1 MENSMNTEN
10 NDSIELLKE
19 CDAGTKMAISSLD
32 DVLAYVSDPN
42 MKQVLTESK
51 NHHEKLRDEIS
62 SQLVHR
68 NSEEKE
74 PNPLAKSMSW
84 LKANIKMELD
94 GSDAAIADLIT
105 DGCDMGI
112 KSLHKYLNQY
122 KAADHETTDLC
133 NRLIEIEEQ
142 LRQTMQ
148 AYL

>member
-1 MENSMNTEN
+1 MEDTMNTKN

-32 DVLAYVSDPN
+32 DVLDYVSDPN
-42 MKQVLTESK
+42 MKQALTESK
-51 NHHEKLRDEIS
+51 SHHDTLKDEITD
-62 SQLVHR
+62 QLIRR

-112 KSLHKYLNQY
+112 KSLHRYLNQY
-122 KAADHETTDLC
+122 RAADHETTDLC
-133 NRLIEIEEQ
+133 NRLIVIEEQ